1 MAEIEVDPK
10 RLQRVH
16 VANVRNVKDKYVV
29 ALSGPVE
36 DANGNP
42 IENAETWEVPRDVY
56 QEAVRSGTVH
66 EL

>member
-16 VANVRNVKDKYVV
+16 VANVRYVKDKFMVV
-29 ALSGPVE
+29 LSDPVE
-36 DANGNP
+36 DDKGNP
-42 IENAETWEVPRDVY
+42 IESANTWEVPRDVY
-56 QEAVRSGTVH
+56 HDAVRNGTVY